1 MITLHRAKI
10 EEVAE
15 IKKLLHE
22 TWMATYSEIYSSE
35 AIERITSEWH
45 SIERLTKSIQ
55 DSLSFFGVA
64 KDGNKIV
71 GMCNTT
77 KYKGGVVNIVRLH
90 VSPHYQRQGIGSQLI
105 NEAIKTFPKASKIDL
120 EVEKQNYR
128 ALAFY
133 KKHGFKKVGKKVFKV
148 ANVRLPC
155 IVMEKT
161 I

>member
-1 MITLHRAKI
+1 MITFHRAKI
-10 EEVAE
+10 EEVTE

-22 TWMATYSEIYSSE
+22 TWMATYLDIYSAE
-35 AIERITSEWH
+35 AIEKVTSEWH
-45 SIERLTKSIQ
+45 SVERLTKNIQ
-55 DSLSFFGVA
+55 DPLSFFCVA

-77 KYKGGVVNIVRLH
+77 RYEGGVVNIVRLH
-90 VSPHYQRQGIGSQLI
+90 VSPHYQRQGIGSKLI
-105 NEAIKTFPKASKIDL
+105 KEAIKAFPKASKIDL

-133 KKHGFKKVGKKVFKV
+133 KKHGFKEVGKKVFKV
-148 ANVRLPC
+148 AKVSISC
-155 IVMEKT
+155 IVMKKT